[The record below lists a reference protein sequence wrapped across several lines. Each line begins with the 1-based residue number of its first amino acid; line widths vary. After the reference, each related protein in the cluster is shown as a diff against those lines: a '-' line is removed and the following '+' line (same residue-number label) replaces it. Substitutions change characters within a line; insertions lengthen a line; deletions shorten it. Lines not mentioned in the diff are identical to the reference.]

1 MSHHDSNSSH
11 ADRAAAAKSKRREP
25 RVVSDLMAGALKDL
39 GVPSMRVTQKLQ
51 RAWEACAEESWVGRT
66 RLRRLEGGVLDVGVS
81 SAALRDELA
90 NFHKDRLL
98 AVLRT
103 ALPDVPLIGMRFVTD
118 PADGD
123 GV

>member
-1 MSHHDSNSSH
+1 MSDTNPH
-11 ADRAAAAKSKRREP
+11 AKSKRTGRREP
-25 RVVSDLMAGALKDL
+25 KPLGDFMSGALKEL
-39 GVPSMRVTQKLQ
+39 GVPSMRVTQRLKT
-51 RAWEACAEESWVGRT
+51 AWHDAAEEAWRDRT
-66 RLRRLEGGVLDVGVS
+66 RLRRLEGGILHVGVA

-90 NFHKDRLL
+90 NFHKDRLM

-103 ALPDVPLIGMRFVTD
+103 ALPDTPLIGIRFMSD